1 MKKSPA
7 KINLGELSGVCFD
20 SPSHELLPSKHW
32 MFSLLPTSSEFVQI
46 NKWRTRYALNNHT
59 NPYHAARQG
68 LLFVHIPKNA
78 GTSFFRTLF
87 GSKAITEHFSAQF
100 YHQLNKVNFE
110 KSLKIAVVRD
120 PDERFVSAVNF
131 NRYTSS
137 QSADREF
144 GNKFLNYDSMDTL
157 CQSIDRNDSL
167 FDHVSRHVHFRRQ
180 VGYVCDSDGE
190 VIVDLLISMN
200 SLVAGLK
207 EVGRV
212 VGRDFTLEHRNVSP
226 RQNIGFKMSGRMRE
240 YFEPDFRLWDFVSKS
255 EQGFVWMNTPS
266 HEI

>member
-1 MKKSPA
+1 MKKSRA

-32 MFSLLPTSSEFVQI
+32 AFSLLPTSSEFVQI

-226 RQNIGFKMSGRMRE
+226 RQNIGFKMRGRMRE

-266 HEI
+266 HDI